1 MKIIFG
7 ADHGGFKLKTAL
19 VKYAID
25 IGYKVVDIGTFSS
38 KSVDYPDF
46 AKKVAEEIADDSN
59 NAGVLVCRTGIGMS
73 ISANKIT
80 GARAALCYSEK
91 IAELSRSHN
100 DANILCLGADF
111 IDLEKAKRIFKK
123 WIDTHF
129 EGGRHKKRVEK
140 IEELERC

>member
-7 ADHGGFKLKTAL
+7 ADHGGFKLKSAL
-19 VKYAID
+19 VKYAGNL
-25 IGYKVVDIGTFSS
+25 GYEVVDVGTFSS
-38 KSVDYPDF
+38 KPVDYSDY
-46 AKKVAEEIADDSN
+46 AKKVAKEVADGDTDS
-59 NAGVLVCRTGIGMS
+59 GVLVCRTGVGMS

-111 IDLEKAKRIFKK
+111 IDLEEAKRIFEK
-123 WIDTHF
+123 WIDTRF

-140 IEELERC
+140 IKELERY

>member
-7 ADHGGFKLKTAL
+7 ADHGGFKLKSAL
-19 VKYAID
+19 VKYAGD

-46 AKKVAEEIADDSN
+46 AKKVAEEVVDDSN

-91 IAELSRSHN
+91 IAELSRLHN

-111 IDLEKAKRIFKK
+111 IDLEDAKRIFKK

-140 IEELERC
+140 IEELERR

>member
-7 ADHGGFKLKTAL
+7 ADHGGFNLKSAL
-19 VKYAID
+19 VKYAGD

-46 AKKVAEEIADDSN
+46 AKKVAEEVVDDSN

-111 IDLEKAKRIFKK
+111 IDLEEAKRIFKK

-129 EGGRHKKRVEK
+129 EGGRHRKRVEK
-140 IEELERC
+140 IEELERR